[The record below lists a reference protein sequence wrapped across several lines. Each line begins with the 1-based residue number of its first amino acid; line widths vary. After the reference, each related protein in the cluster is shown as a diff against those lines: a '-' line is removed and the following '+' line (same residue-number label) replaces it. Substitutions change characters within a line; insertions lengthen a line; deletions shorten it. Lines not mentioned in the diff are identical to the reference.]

1 MKSALTSMALGIVA
15 FALAAYGDGTGPIAQ
30 WSFEDAENLG
40 ADSVGNYPF
49 SSVAGDAGSTAPS
62 QVADGHAGNALCIT
76 RTGSVTGYAMLGP
89 TDHILPSGSS
99 PFTVSVWIRPNSSC
113 AKSAY
118 IINRM
123 QLVSGQPNAWT
134 APNRWTGWLFRF
146 VGEGDRLLVYF
157 NGWSG
162 TAEDSRNGALAWIPA
177 GQHNDGKWHHAA
189 FSLDAAKKVT
199 IYWDGAKVGAHK
211 LTTCNVGN
219 DTRLLIGSY
228 EKNNGFSGDY
238 DEIKFYD
245 RTLSDAEIVEEAG
258 SSPLTLDA
266 GGNYVFDVPDDTG
279 QTRRRGRLD
288 QEGRRLFAGKRVA
301 LVLQGYGRGRDR
313 FVPDDGF
320 GPLVFHERIE
330 RRHRRDI

>member
-1 MKSALTSMALGIVA
+1 MKKVFVSAVMGAIALVLT
-15 FALAAYGDGTGPIAQ
+15 AYGDGTGPIAQ

-134 APNRWTGWLFRF
+134 APNRWTGWLFR
-146 VGEGDRLLVYF
+146 
-157 NGWSG
+157 
-162 TAEDSRNGALAWIPA
+162 
-177 GQHNDGKWHHAA
+177 
-189 FSLDAAKKVT
+189 
-199 IYWDGAKVGAHK
+199 
-211 LTTCNVGN
+211 
-219 DTRLLIGSY
+219 
-228 EKNNGFSGDY
+228 
-238 DEIKFYD
+238 
-245 RTLSDAEIVEEAG
+245 
-258 SSPLTLDA
+258 
-266 GGNYVFDVPDDTG
+266 
-279 QTRRRGRLD
+279 
-288 QEGRRLFAGKRVA
+288 
-301 LVLQGYGRGRDR
+301 GRGRPR
-313 FVPDDGF
+313 IHAMARSHGFPPDSTTTASGTM
-320 GPLVFHERIE
+320 
-330 RRHRRDI
+330 RRSRSTPRRR